1 MPVPKLKVMAKLYW
15 KLVWKIIN
23 TEDSILACVLLPN
36 ARIIIL
42 KQPYNFTQHKII
54 EQLLKLHT
62 AKCVWIHI
70 GILKGIRTWFVYLNH
85 RSCFLLSSV
94 WRGKAAARDLS
105 HSLTQGDFFAR
116 TAISRNILP
125 NELRPWK
132 KSN

>member
-54 EQLLKLHT
+54 EPAFEATHSQACLNSHENF
-62 AKCVWIHI
+62 
-70 GILKGIRTWFVYLNH
+70 KGH
-85 RSCFLLSSV
+85 
-94 WRGKAAARDLS
+94 
-105 HSLTQGDFFAR
+105 
-116 TAISRNILP
+116 
-125 NELRPWK
+125 
-132 KSN
+132 